1 VASWRLE
8 DQATLHPRRP
18 RRAAS
23 SPYARWLTLCAAAV
37 ATALTAA
44 AAAQAAP
51 AARLKSPQLDE
62 IARAGEPILDS
73 LISPPTTRA
82 LAQAPSGYWGG
93 VYRAATGDNV
103 TVYASNAYP
112 MDPALGQRWADF
124 LASLVHGSEISTVTV
139 LLSTPDEISR
149 TCGQDALACYS
160 DRGALLYA
168 PGEDPSSSLSA
179 EAVIAHEYG
188 HHVAANRS
196 NSPWDALDWGPKRW
210 ASSMQVCAGAKQGR
224 LYPGAEDPVRYEENP
239 GEAWA
244 ETYRLLN
251 QRKLGLPESPW
262 EIVSQSLYP
271 SSAALTAAEQ
281 DVTTPW
287 KTNTTSTLAG
297 GVTRK
302 SRARTYTVATPL
314 DGTLKLTLRT
324 SRSLRVS
331 FDVFASSAR
340 VAHVTGAGTLARST
354 TVCGTR
360 AYRVRV
366 TELKGRGSFQLAVS
380 KP

>member
-1 VASWRLE
+1 
-8 DQATLHPRRP
+8 
-18 RRAAS
+18 
-23 SPYARWLTLCAAAV
+23 
-37 ATALTAA
+37 
-44 AAAQAAP
+44 
-51 AARLKSPQLDE
+51 
-62 IARAGEPILDS
+62 
-73 LISPPTTRA
+73 
-82 LAQAPSGYWGG
+82 
-93 VYRAATGDNV
+93 
-103 TVYASNAYP
+103 
-112 MDPALGQRWADF
+112 MDAALGQRWADF

-139 LLSTPDEISR
+139 MLSTDSEISR
-149 TCGQDALACYS
+149 ICGQDALACYS

-196 NSPWDALDWGPKRW
+196 NSPWQALDWGPKRW
-210 ASSMQVCAGAKQGR
+210 ASSMQVCAATKQGR

-244 ETYRLLN
+244 ETYRVLN
-251 QRKLGLPESPW
+251 QRRLGVPESPW

-287 KTNTTSTLAG
+287 TANATSTLTG

-302 SRARTYTVATPL
+302 SRTRTYNVATPL

-340 VAHVTGAGTLARST
+340 VAHVAGAGTLARST

-366 TELKGRGSFQLAVS
+366 TEQKGRGSFQLAVS

>member
-8 DQATLHPRRP
+8 HQATLHPRRP
-18 RRAAS
+18 RRAGS
-23 SPYARWLTLCAAAV
+23 SPSARWLTLCAAV
-37 ATALTAA
+37 VVTALTAA

-51 AARLKSPQLDE
+51 TARLKSPQLAE
-62 IARAGEPILDS
+62 IARAGEPIRDS

-82 LAQAPSGYWGG
+82 LAAAPSGYWGG
-93 VYRAATGDNV
+93 VYRASTGDNV

-112 MDPALGQRWADF
+112 MDPVLGQRWADF

-139 LLSTPDEISR
+139 MLSTDSEISR
-149 TCGQDALACYS
+149 ICGQDALACYS

-196 NSPWDALDWGPKRW
+196 NAPWQALDWGPKRW
-210 ASSMQVCAGAKQGR
+210 ASSMQVCAATKQGR

-244 ETYRLLN
+244 ETYRVLN
-251 QRKLGLPESPW
+251 QRRLGLPESPW

-287 KTNTTSTLAG
+287 TANTTSTLAG
-297 GVTRK
+297 GVTPK
-302 SRARTYTVATPL
+302 SRTRTYSVATPL

-331 FDVFASSAR
+331 FDVLASSAR

-360 AYRVRV
+360 SYRVRV

>member
-8 DQATLHPRRP
+8 NQATLHPRRP
-18 RRAAS
+18 HRAGS
-23 SPYARWLTLCAAAV
+23 SPSARWLTLCAAAV

-51 AARLKSPQLDE
+51 APRLKSPQLDE
-62 IARAGEPILDS
+62 IARAGEPIRDS

-82 LAQAPSGYWGG
+82 LAAPPSGYWGG
-93 VYRAATGDNV
+93 VYRASTGENV
-103 TVYASNAYP
+103 TVYASDAYP

-124 LASLVHGSEISTVTV
+124 LASLVHGPELSTVTV
-139 LLSTPDEISR
+139 MLSTDSEISR
-149 TCGQDALACYS
+149 ICGQDALACYS

-168 PGEDPSSSLSA
+168 PGEDPSASLSA

-196 NSPWDALDWGPKRW
+196 NSPWQALDWGPKRW
-210 ASSMQVCAGAKQGR
+210 ASSMQVCAATKQGR
-224 LYPGAEDPVRYEENP
+224 LYPGAEDPVRYQENP

-244 ETYRLLN
+244 ETYRVLN

-262 EIVSQSLYP
+262 DIVSQSLYP
-271 SSAALTAAEQ
+271 SSAVLAAAEL
-281 DVTTPW
+281 DVTKPW
-287 KTNTTSTLAG
+287 TTNTTSTLTG
-297 GVTRK
+297 GVTPSSK
-302 SRARTYTVATPL
+302 TRTYTVATPL

-331 FDVFASSAR
+331 LDVLASSAR
-340 VAHVTGAGTLARST
+340 VAHVAGAGTLARST

-366 TELKGRGSFQLAVS
+366 TDLKGRGPFQLAVS

>member
-1 VASWRLE
+1 V
-8 DQATLHPRRP
+8 
-18 RRAAS
+18 
-23 SPYARWLTLCAAAV
+23 
-37 ATALTAA
+37 
-44 AAAQAAP
+44 
-51 AARLKSPQLDE
+51 
-62 IARAGEPILDS
+62 
-73 LISPPTTRA
+73 
-82 LAQAPSGYWGG
+82 
-93 VYRAATGDNV
+93 
-103 TVYASNAYP
+103 
-112 MDPALGQRWADF
+112 M
-124 LASLVHGSEISTVTV
+124 
-139 LLSTPDEISR
+139 LSTDSEISR

-160 DRGALLYA
+160 NRGALLYA

-196 NSPWDALDWGPKRW
+196 NSPWEALDWGPKRW
-210 ASSMQVCAGAKQGR
+210 ASSMQVCAATKQGR

-244 ETYRLLN
+244 ETYRVLN
-251 QRKLGLPESPW
+251 QRRLGVPESPW

-287 KTNTTSTLAG
+287 TANATSTLTG
-297 GVTRK
+297 SVTRK
-302 SRARTYTVATPL
+302 SRTRAYTVTTPL

-331 FDVFASSAR
+331 LDVFASSAR
-340 VAHVTGAGTLARST
+340 VAHAAGAGTLGRST

-360 AYRVRV
+360 AYRLRV

>member
-1 VASWRLE
+1 M
-8 DQATLHPRRP
+8 
-18 RRAAS
+18 
-23 SPYARWLTLCAAAV
+23 LCAAAA
-37 ATALTAA
+37 ATALAAA

-51 AARLKSPQLDE
+51 TARLKSPQFDE
-62 IARAGEPILDS
+62 IARADQPIRDS

-93 VYRAATGDNV
+93 VYRVATGEAV
-103 TVYASNAYP
+103 TIYASNAYP
-112 MDPALGQRWADF
+112 MDPTLGQRWADF
-124 LASLVHGSEISTVTV
+124 LASLVHGSELSKVTV
-139 LLSTPDEISR
+139 LLSTSDEISR
-149 TCGQDALACYS
+149 VCGQDALACYS
-160 DRGALLYA
+160 ARGALLYA

-196 NSPWDALDWGPKRW
+196 NTPWDALDWGPKRW

-244 ETYRLLN
+244 ETYRVLN
-251 QRKLGLPESPW
+251 QRSLGMPESPW
-262 EIVSQSLYP
+262 EIVAQSLYP
-271 SSAALTAAEQ
+271 TTAALTAAEQ

-287 KTNTTSTLAG
+287 TTNTTSTLKG
-297 GVTRK
+297 GVTRT
-302 SRARTYTVATPL
+302 SRTRAYTVATPL
-314 DGTLKLTLRT
+314 DGTLRLTLRT
-324 SRSLRVS
+324 SSGLRAS
-331 FDVFASSAR
+331 FDVFSSSTR

-354 TVCGTR
+354 NVCGTR

-366 TELKGRGSFQLAVS
+366 TELKGRGAFQLTVS